1 MDSGRSGI
9 KAATGSERVFGLPV
23 IAELPADADWRN
35 RGSLDKLVRAN
46 GTIYLESW
54 CLGYDHRDWLVGE
67 RVERLGLPGRYAMT
81 VNKADA
87 NTRLLILAA
96 VTALTDAPAAEVCV
110 GLPLHQFER
119 EGPAMRELLRGPH
132 VVRARGGEYQ
142 VTLQGTVVPEGLG
155 LWVRSVTPVD
165 GPDPDLIARPTV
177 VLDLGHRTVQCS
189 VYTGLRVL
197 PMPYVSAHGS
207 YEVWEAALIQRLEEG
222 PGGTV
227 YESPQRAAIA
237 ARLLRE
243 GVVTIRGQRVTL
255 TELQPFLRAAAGRI
269 WPRIREEILR
279 MLEQVPYER
288 VVAGG
293 GGVHLFG
300 PYIRELFGPEAVLL
314 EDRFAQAEGYRLYL
328 EHRDRL
334 QRAA

>member
-1 MDSGRSGI
+1 
-9 KAATGSERVFGLPV
+9 
-23 IAELPADADWRN
+23 
-35 RGSLDKLVRAN
+35 
-46 GTIYLESW
+46 
-54 CLGYDHRDWLVGE
+54 
-67 RVERLGLPGRYAMT
+67 MT
-81 VNKADA
+81 VTKADGH
-87 NTRLLILAA
+87 TRLLILAA
-96 VTALTDAPAAEVCV
+96 VTALTDAVAAEVCV
-110 GLPLHQFER
+110 GLPLHHFER
-119 EGPAMRELLRGPH
+119 EGQAMRELLRGPH

-155 LWVRSVTPVD
+155 LWVRSVIPGD
-165 GPDPDLIARPTV
+165 GLAPDPDLIARPTV

-207 YEVWEAALIQRLEEG
+207 YEVWEAALIQRLEG

-243 GVVTIRGQRVTL
+243 GAVTIRGQRVTL
-255 TELQPFLRAAAGRI
+255 TDLQPLLHAAAGRI

-279 MLEQVPYER
+279 MLEQIPYER

-300 PYIRELFGPEAVLL
+300 PYIRELFGPETVIL
-314 EDRFAQAEGYRLYL
+314 EERFAQAEGYRLYL

-334 QRAA
+334 QCAA